1 MQHKGM
7 IARVENVVYRLT
19 MAFLALMVISIV
31 TTGPATAHG
40 INERHSPDF
49 AVQSGAVDLP
59 QAIAQVQDTVLATSG
74 CQHAISCCVQGNCC
88 GPSGLHLD
96 RVPVT
101 ALGNLSGAGYLNIER
116 SPLNGTTRGP
126 ETPPPRRMI

>member
-1 MQHKGM
+1 MQDTGM
-7 IARVENVVYRLT
+7 IARVGNAVYRLT
-19 MAFLALMVISIV
+19 MAFLALTVISII

-40 INERHSPDF
+40 INAHHSPDL
-49 AVQSGAVDLP
+49 AVQSEAADVP
-59 QAIAQVQDTVLATSG
+59 QAITQVQDTVLATSG

-88 GPSGLHLD
+88 GPAGLHLD
-96 RVPVT
+96 RVSVT
-101 ALGNLSGAGYLNIER
+101 AVGDPNGAGYLNVEQ

>member
-7 IARVENVVYRLT
+7 ITRVENVVYRLT

-49 AVQSGAVDLP
+49 AVQSEAVDVP

-88 GPSGLHLD
+88 GPAGPLLD
-96 RVPVT
+96 RVSVI
-101 ALGNLSGAGYLNIER
+101 ALGNLSGAGCLNVER